1 MRFLNK
7 YKIHEHFASGVKKL
21 PTRVLKFKRPKWTKI
36 RNKFLKNIGLK
47 YLKRDEKFNIDIVS
61 KKWKRWQKSKISK
74 QEQLIF
80 NIKKARKSGNIQ
92 EWMRLKRIRYLQSKR
107 IRRINLLKIR
117 LRKRFYLSKVFSKK
131 LQTRKYIASLYD
143 GNIIKRRQM
152 KEKITSRRVLMSSIL
167 VKPMFRIDN
176 ILWYLDLFPSP
187 WAARHAVNSGYVSI
201 NNKKIKLNY
210 IIKSGDLITL
220 QLPVKAEE
228 FNAYKTI
235 KKKFWRINNLLPF
248 MECDYFTNTFIVLKG
263 WDDLS
268 ENDLTLMFPGRRNIS
283 CKIFK

>member
-21 PTRVLKFKRPKWTKI
+21 PIRILKFKRPKWAKI
-36 RNKFLKNIGLK
+36 RSKFLKNIGLK
-47 YLKRDEKFNIDIVS
+47 YLKRDEKFNIDIIS
-61 KKWKRWQKSKISK
+61 KKWKRWQKSRVSK

-80 NIKKARKSGNIQ
+80 NIRKARKSGNVQ
-92 EWMRLKRIRYLQSKR
+92 EWTRLKRIRYLQSKR

-131 LQTRKYIASLYD
+131 LHTRKYIASLYD
-143 GNIIKRRQM
+143 GNVSKKKQM
-152 KEKITSRRVLMSSIL
+152 KEKFTSRRILMSSIL
-167 VKPMFRIDN
+167 VKPMFKIDN

-187 WAARHAVNSGYVSI
+187 WAARHAVNNGYVSI

-220 QLPVKAEE
+220 QLPIKAEE

>member
-7 YKIHEHFASGVKKL
+7 YKIHESFASGVKKL

-47 YLKRDEKFNIDIVS
+47 YLKRKEKFNIDIVS
-61 KKWKRWQKSKISK
+61 QKWKRWQKSKVYK

-80 NIKKARKSGNIQ
+80 NLKKARRSGNLKELI
-92 EWMRLKRIRYLQSKR
+92 RLKRIRYLQSKN

-117 LRKRFYLSKVFSKK
+117 HRKRFYLNKVFSRK

-143 GNIIKRRQM
+143 GNIIKKRQM
-152 KEKITSRRVLMSSIL
+152 KEKISSRRILMSSIL
-167 VKPMFRIDN
+167 VKPMFKIDN

-187 WAARHAVNSGYVSI
+187 WAARHAINNGYVSI

-210 IIKSGDLITL
+210 IVKSGDLITL

-268 ENDLTLMFPGRRNIS
+268 ENDLTLMFPGKRNIS
-283 CKIFK
+283 CKIFQ

>member
-36 RNKFLKNIGLK
+36 RNKFLKDIGVK
-47 YLKRDEKFNIDIVS
+47 YLKRDQKFNIDIVLQ
-61 KKWKRWQKSKISK
+61 KWKRWQQSRVSK
-74 QEQLIF
+74 QEKLLF
-80 NIKKARKSGNIQ
+80 NLKKARRSGNFK
-92 EWMRLKRIRYLQSKR
+92 EWKKLKTILYLQRKGIKRINFS
-107 IRRINLLKIR
+107 KIR
-117 LRKRFYLSKVFSKK
+117 LKKRFYLNKVFRRK
-131 LQTRKYIASLYD
+131 LQTKKYIASLYD
-143 GNIIKRRQM
+143 GNIIKKRQM
-152 KEKITSRRVLMSSIL
+152 KEKIKSRSILMSSIL
-167 VKPMFRIDN
+167 VKPMFKIDN

-187 WAARHAVNSGYVSI
+187 WAARHAINNGYVFI
-201 NNKKIKLNY
+201 NDKKIKLNY
-210 IIKSGDLITL
+210 IVKSGDLITL

-248 MECDYFTNTFIVLKG
+248 MECDYFTNTFIVLKS

-268 ENDLTLMFPGRRNIS
+268 GNDLTLMFPGKRNIPY
-283 CKIFK
+283 KIFQ